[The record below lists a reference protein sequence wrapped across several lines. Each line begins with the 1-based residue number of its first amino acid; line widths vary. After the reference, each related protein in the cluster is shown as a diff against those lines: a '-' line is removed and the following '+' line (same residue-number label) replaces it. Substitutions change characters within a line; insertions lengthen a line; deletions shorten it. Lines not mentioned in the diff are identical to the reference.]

1 MKEGGYFCSPGGEAK
16 PELVPYMDGGVA
28 SILMGLRRL
37 IMKTSAMMKAKMTAA
52 PPMAMPAIAPG
63 DSAGEEEVGVP
74 PEVPEGPA
82 EVDDVGVVVGWETTV
97 GTKCVGMAEGP
108 TFEAAEGM
116 PEADRLT

>member
-16 PELVPYMDGGVA
+16 PELVPYMDGGGA

-37 IMKTSAMMKAKMTAA
+37 IMKTSAITKAKMTAA

-63 DSAGEEEVGVP
+63 ESAGEEEVEVP
-74 PEVPEGPA
+74 PEAPEDPV
-82 EVDDVGVVVGWETTV
+82 EVDDVGAVVGRVMTV
-97 GTKCVGMAEGP
+97 GIKCVGMAEGP
-108 TFEAAEGM
+108 TLEAAEGM

>member
-16 PELVPYMDGGVA
+16 PELVPYMDGGGA

-37 IMKTSAMMKAKMTAA
+37 IMKTSAIMKAKMTAA

-63 DSAGEEEVGVP
+63 DSAGEEEVEVP
-74 PEVPEGPA
+74 PEAPEDPA
-82 EVDDVGVVVGWETTV
+82 EVDDVGAVVGWEMTV

-108 TFEAAEGM
+108 TLEAPEGM